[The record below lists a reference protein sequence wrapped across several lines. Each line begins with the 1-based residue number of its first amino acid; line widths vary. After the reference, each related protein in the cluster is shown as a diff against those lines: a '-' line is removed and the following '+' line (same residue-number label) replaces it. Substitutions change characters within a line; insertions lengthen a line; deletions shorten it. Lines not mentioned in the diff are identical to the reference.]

1 MVTDKFLA
9 REKKAL
15 LVKIS
20 KYLSKRLTEI
30 KENGEIQDIEIMQ
43 ITGWTNTRI
52 SEIRNYDKYQIRI
65 PEKHLTALIMKGII
79 TVSELKRNLDLNVK
93 ESEYIDSLRIYGLF
107 FMPVFMPVVYDF
119 VNGIVMCLLPQSHTL
134 PAF

>member
-9 REKKAL
+9 REKKDL

-30 KENGEIQDIEIMQ
+30 KDRGEIQDIEIMQ

-93 ESEYIDSLRIYGLF
+93 ESEYVDSLRIYEIIKNNPQLAA
-107 FMPVFMPVVYDF
+107 VLIRYEDSDKDTAK
-119 VNGIVMCLLPQSHTL
+119 ILLENL
-134 PAF
+134 E

>member
-30 KENGEIQDIEIMQ
+30 KDRGEIQDIEIMQ

-79 TVSELKRNLDLNVK
+79 TVSELKRNLDRNVK
-93 ESEYIDSLRIYGLF
+93 ESEYIDSLR
-107 FMPVFMPVVYDF
+107 VYEIIRKNPKLAAILIKYEDSDKDPAK
-119 VNGIVMCLLPQSHTL
+119 ILLENL
-134 PAF
+134 E

>member
-9 REKKAL
+9 REKKDL

-30 KENGEIQDIEIMQ
+30 KDRGEIQDIEIMQ

-79 TVSELKRNLDLNVK
+79 TVSELKRNLVLKVK
-93 ESEYIDSLRIYGLF
+93 ESEYIDSLRIYEIIRKNPQLAAVLIKYEDSDKD
-107 FMPVFMPVVYDF
+107 PAK
-119 VNGIVMCLLPQSHTL
+119 ILLENL
-134 PAF
+134 E

>member
-9 REKKAL
+9 RERKAL

-52 SEIRNYDKYQIRI
+52 SEVRNYDKYQIRI

-79 TVSELKRNLDLNVK
+79 TVSELKRNLDLNMK
-93 ESEYIDSLRIYGLF
+93 ESEYIDSLRIYEIIKNNPQLAAVLIRYEDSDKD
-107 FMPVFMPVVYDF
+107 PAK
-119 VNGIVMCLLPQSHTL
+119 ILLENL
-134 PAF
+134 E

>member
-9 REKKAL
+9 REKKDL

-30 KENGEIQDIEIMQ
+30 KDRGEIQDIEIMQ

-93 ESEYIDSLRIYGLF
+93 ESEYVDSLRIYEIIKNNPQLAAVLIRYEDSDKD
-107 FMPVFMPVVYDF
+107 PAK
-119 VNGIVMCLLPQSHTL
+119 ILLENL
-134 PAF
+134 E